1 MKNLLVGQSGG
12 PTSVINASLAG
23 VIQNGIKSPEIGKVL
38 GTVNGIEGI
47 LSENIISL
55 DHFTDQD
62 ITLLKQTPSSYLGS
76 CRKKLPDASDDEA
89 IYKKIF
95 EVFKKNDIGYFFYI
109 GGNDSMDTA
118 KKLSSYATEKGIDGI
133 KIIGVPKTIDND
145 LVLTDHTPGFGSC
158 AKFVANSIRQLY
170 LDTSVYKMKSIVI
183 VEIMGRNA
191 GWLAATAALANADD
205 IHPVDIL
212 CLPEVVFDV
221 DKFVDKVSE
230 VMKTKDTTIIA
241 ISEGI
246 KDETGRYIG
255 ERKDLG
261 TGADGFSHAALG
273 GAGRIVEHL
282 LQSKLP
288 EKIKTRTIEFSTLQ
302 RCFSATA
309 SKVDVDEA
317 FSAGFM
323 AVEFA
328 KEGMTAVMPGFKR
341 LSSNPYK
348 MEIVPFDV
356 KDVANYE
363 KEIPKDMLSSDGFGV
378 TEKFIEYAKPLIE
391 GENPIIYKD
400 GLIQFKTR

>member
-62 ITLLKQTPSSYLGS
+62 ISLLKQTPSSYLGS
-76 CRKKLPDASDDEA
+76 CRKKLPEAADDEA

-118 KKLSSYATEKGIDGI
+118 KKLSTYAIEKGIDGI

-230 VMKTKDTTIIA
+230 VMKTKNATIIA

-261 TGADGFSHAALG
+261 TGVDGFSHAALG
-273 GAGRIVEHL
+273 GAGRIVEQL
-282 LQSKLP
+282 LISKLP

-317 FSAGFM
+317 FQAGFM

-328 KEGMTAVMPGFKR
+328 KEGMTAIMPGFKR

-363 KEIPKDMLSSDGFGV
+363 KEIPKDMLSPDGFGV

-391 GENPIIYKD
+391 GENPIIYKN

>member
-23 VIQNGIKSPEIGKVL
+23 VIENGIKSPEIGKVF

-62 ITLLKQTPSSYLGS
+62 IALLKQTPSSYLGS
-76 CRKKLPDASDDEA
+76 CRKKLPEAADDEA

-95 EVFKKNDIGYFFYI
+95 EVFEKNDIGYFFYI

-118 KKLSSYATEKGIDGI
+118 KKLSAYAIDKGIDGI
-133 KIIGVPKTIDND
+133 KIVGIPKTIDND

-158 AKFVANSIRQLY
+158 GKFVANSIRQLY
-170 LDTSVYKMKSIVI
+170 LDTAVYNMKSIVI

-191 GWLAATAALANADD
+191 GWLAATAALANSDD

-221 DKFVDKVSE
+221 DKFVNKVSE

-246 KDETGRYIG
+246 KDKDGKYIG
-255 ERKDLG
+255 ENTDFR
-261 TGADGFSHAALG
+261 TGADGFAHAALG
-273 GAGRIVEHL
+273 GVGKMVEQIL
-282 LQSKLP
+282 NAKLP
-288 EKIKTRTIEFSTLQ
+288 EKIKTRAIEFSTLQ
-302 RCFSATA
+302 RCFSAVA

-323 AVEFA
+323 GVEFA
-328 KEGMTAVMPGFKR
+328 KAGMTAIMPGFKR

-348 MEIVPFDV
+348 MEIVPLNV
-356 KDVANYE
+356 SEVANFE
-363 KEIPKDMLSSDGFGV
+363 KEIPKDMLSPDGFGV
-378 TEKFIEYAKPLIE
+378 TEKFIEYAKPLIS
-391 GENPIIYKD
+391 GENPVIYKD
-400 GLIQFKTR
+400 GLIQIKTR

>member
-23 VIQNGIKSPEIGKVL
+23 VIENGIKSPEIGKVF

-47 LSENIISL
+47 LSDNIISL

-76 CRKKLPDASDDEA
+76 CRKKLPEAKEDEA

-95 EVFKKNDIGYFFYI
+95 EVFKKYDIGYFFYI

-118 KKLSSYATEKGIDGI
+118 KKLSAYAIEKGINGI

-145 LVLTDHTPGFGSC
+145 LVLTDHTPGFASC
-158 AKFVANSIRQLY
+158 GKFVANSIRQLY
-170 LDTSVYKMKSIVI
+170 LDTAVYKMKSIVI

-191 GWLAATAALANADD
+191 GWLAATASLANSSD

-221 DKFVDKVSE
+221 DKFINKVSE
-230 VMKTKDTTIIA
+230 VMREKDTTIIA
-241 ISEGI
+241 VSEGI
-246 KDETGRYIG
+246 KDKDGKYIG
-255 ERKDLG
+255 ENADLRA
-261 TGADGFSHAALG
+261 TSDGFSHAALG
-273 GAGRIVEHL
+273 GVGKVIEHL
-282 LQSKLP
+282 LNTKLP

-302 RCFSATA
+302 RCFSAVA
-309 SKVDVDEA
+309 SKTDVDEA

-328 KEGMTAVMPGFKR
+328 KAGMTAIMPGFKR
-341 LSSNPYK
+341 ISSNPYK
-348 MEIVPFDV
+348 MEIVPLDV
-356 KDVANYE
+356 SKVANFE
-363 KEIPKDMLSSDGFGV
+363 KEIPEDMIAPDGFGV
-378 TEKFIEYAKPLIE
+378 TEKFIEYAKPLIS
-391 GENPIIYKD
+391 GENPVIYKD